1 MLKALK
7 ATTPLDG
14 RSVTIGKTALW
25 VLADRP
31 LYSLSV
37 PLGGDA
43 EFEAALS
50 SNFGLSRPAAG
61 QFAESEGYRLCGL
74 AQDQFFLMALAPQAP
89 DEAAIKAKLSDAAY
103 VTDQSDSWVA
113 LQLNGELALSAME
126 RICPIDL
133 APDVFTPGS
142 LARTSMEHLSAIVMA
157 ENDGGVTLISPIS
170 SAESF
175 WHAVEHSL
183 VNVSC

>member
-1 MLKALK
+1 MLNALK
-7 ATTPLDG
+7 DTTPLDG

-37 PLGGDA
+37 PMGGDT

-50 SNFGLSRPAAG
+50 SNFGLYRPAAG
-61 QFAESEGYRLCGL
+61 QFTESEGYRLCGL

-89 DEAAIKAKLSDAAY
+89 DEAAIRAKLSDAAY

-133 APDVFTPGS
+133 APDVFAPGS
-142 LARTSMEHLSAIVMA
+142 LGRTSMEHLSAIVMA
-157 ENDGGVTLISPIS
+157 EHDGGLTLISPIS

-175 WHAVEHSL
+175 WHAVECSL
-183 VNVSC
+183 VNVSS

>member
-1 MLKALK
+1 MLNALK

-61 QFAESEGYRLCGL
+61 QFTDSEGYRLCDWL
-74 AQDQFFLMALAPQAP
+74 
-89 DEAAIKAKLSDAAY
+89 
-103 VTDQSDSWVA
+103 
-113 LQLNGELALSAME
+113 
-126 RICPIDL
+126 R
-133 APDVFTPGS
+133 
-142 LARTSMEHLSAIVMA
+142 
-157 ENDGGVTLISPIS
+157 IS
-170 SAESF
+170 S
-175 WHAVEHSL
+175 SL
-183 VNVSC
+183 WLWRPKPRMNLRSKPN